1 MDVMKKKQ
9 MLAMLVMLSLLQTT
23 AYADYLKPALTQGD
37 KFDGLVW
44 WHDGELYAK
53 NEDGVVQ
60 KLEIVTD
67 TDGHRVATAN
77 IKGDVTGTALDYS
90 FGWQSSLTHPTDEL
104 ILSFDGNVDVGY
116 TNQNN
121 LDGVRGGGF
130 TVGTDTFDMTIKM
143 QNDKTLYVGTPAS
156 DHNAAFQLFDYVN
169 EGKENPVNLKIL
181 GGNIVTH
188 FERNYDSDTVSV
200 FGAVMNLNGYIKPG
214 TITVNNESIT
224 STLADNFSSK
234 YTVSGAELS
243 YGNLNITT
251 NNFTLGSTKK
261 RFDKG
266 AWLGSES
273 TVIYNIGKE
282 LEWYVEEQGALVV
295 SGSRITFSGAGN
307 ALFNVAD
314 GKNTAGIW
322 ISDKSE
328 ADTGNGINSLIIDG
342 GVYGLIAKTGS
353 SFDMK
358 GNRLNLKNNDYG
370 VYLNDSNATYKFNEI
385 ELANKKYGFYLN
397 KSNVTTSSNNLT
409 ITNDS
414 GWAVCLFN
422 GSTADLSANIT
433 TIEEDI
439 YSKASAFKL
448 KSNNSTVNGQVRIL
462 DGGTAN
468 FSSFNDDSAGVTT
481 IKHTTSDA
489 VTATSDEDEI
499 SKILFKQATFIN
511 SQGDEEYHADK
522 QGVRTNSAIRA
533 NRNSEITLENTAGI
547 YGDIIAGRGND
558 NENAVGG
565 KVSINSIEGAD
576 FKGDVLAGNGGEIN
590 FTLNNA
596 NYEGRVDDY
605 ADATLKDIVF
615 RREEFD
621 VDVTKGGTVNMTLNK
636 SNWDARGQSFVTE
649 LTFENGGSVNLVDDN
664 ETDGSGVHG
673 NSVTIRNLKGDGTF
687 NMTLNSADH
696 SLGDMLYIGKNEGK
710 QTINIV
716 GGITGGL
723 ENISEDNPL
732 RFATVGID
740 SISDV
745 PEVNNSG
752 IKAYTRD
759 AGFADI
765 EYYVDKEVFDKND
778 NENEKYN
785 GSGNGETVDKPGN
798 NFVEN
803 ELVGER
809 KDAVNWIITGAKEL
823 GEGGS
828 QVSDAG
834 KTIINMS
841 RANYNN
847 AIYMDR
853 LNKRMGEAR
862 YINGEED
869 EGMWVRLRHDRIGK
883 DEQFRSQNTMYE
895 VGYDQKQECD
905 NGERRIG
912 MAIDYMDGKTSY
924 TGIAGDGDI
933 KRYGLWLYDTW
944 LGNKGHYVDY
954 VAKWG
959 HLENDFDIMAKSTG
973 EKITGDYSN
982 NVFSISAEYGRKKEM
997 GNDWYFE
1004 PQAQVQLARVTGAD
1018 YETSQGTKVSVDG
1031 INSLIGRAG
1040 FRLGKDFG
1048 TKKQN
1053 TVYLKADVLH
1063 EFLGEQDMYVR
1074 DNTFNGSQTFEN
1086 EGTWYD
1092 VGFGFAAKMSKNS
1105 YAFMDF
1111 EKSFGNDNEETYQIN
1126 VGMQWSF

>member
-9 MLAMLVMLSLLQTT
+9 MLATLVMLSLLQGSVYAEINERPEVDKKYNEYLYYDANGSQNFSLQGSVKGEKHNYYFNAGATLDSSNDSIHSAILAHNWGEFDTET
-23 AYADYLKPALTQGD
+23 AEIFHIGDGKDFIVKSYKGYGNLEAEEGATLQIEGGNVVLESGIVSTSGMDNTDSAIHMESKGELKINSDSLWIGNNRTEDRYNVGAISMAGDANVVDIDLKEDFIAENVDMGLALQTQGD
-37 KFDGLVW
+37 GTYALADIHTGGDISITAQRSDGDAASGYRGAGIYSLSYY
-44 WHDGELYAK
+44 H
-53 NEDGVVQ
+53 
-60 KLEIVTD
+60 
-67 TDGHRVATAN
+67 AN
-77 IKGDVTGTALDYS
+77 
-90 FGWQSSLTHPTDEL
+90 SSSTVNFISDN
-104 ILSFDGNVDVGY
+104 GN
-116 TNQNN
+116 
-121 LDGVRGGGF
+121 
-130 TVGTDTFDMTIKM
+130 
-143 QNDKTLYVGTPAS
+143 
-156 DHNAAFQLFDYVN
+156 
-169 EGKENPVNLKIL
+169 
-181 GGNIVTH
+181 
-188 FERNYDSDTVSV
+188 
-200 FGAVMNLNGYIKPG
+200 
-214 TITVNNESIT
+214 ITVNAQGYALYAYGNTPTVLQANNGKIT
-224 STLADNFSSK
+224 LHSEEKHGIYSK
-234 YTVSGAELS
+234 GYFDENKNTTELSAKEIEISGAE
-243 YGNLNITT
+243 
-251 NNFTLGSTKK
+251 
-261 RFDKG
+261 
-266 AWLGSES
+266 
-273 TVIYNIGKE
+273 
-282 LEWYVEEQGALVV
+282 
-295 SGSRITFSGAGN
+295 
-307 ALFNVAD
+307 
-314 GKNTAGIW
+314 
-322 ISDKSE
+322 
-328 ADTGNGINSLIIDG
+328 
-342 GVYGLIAKTGS
+342 
-353 SFDMK
+353 
-358 GNRLNLKNNDYG
+358 YG
-370 VYLNDSNATYKFNEI
+370 VRSDNAVI
-385 ELANKKYGFYLN
+385 EA
-397 KSNVTTSSNNLT
+397 VANNLT
-409 ITNDS
+409 ISADD
-414 GWAVCLFN
+414 GWSVCLLS
-422 GSTADLSANIT
+422 GSKADFKANKT
-433 TIEEDI
+433 TYNQDI
-439 YSKASAFKL
+439 YVKGSEFNAFA
-448 KSNNSTVNGQVRIL
+448 NENEVNGQVRVL
-462 DGGTAN
+462 DGGTAT
-468 FSSFNDDSAGVTT
+468 FASANEDAAGTAT
-481 IKHTTSDA
+481 INHTTSDA
-489 VTATSDEDEI
+489 VTATSDEKEV
-499 SKILFKQATFIN
+499 SEILFKQATFIN

-533 NRNSEITLENTAGI
+533 NRNSEITLENAAGI

-558 NENAVGG
+558 DKNAVGG

-576 FKGDVLAGNGGEIN
+576 FKGDVLAGNGGEIK
-590 FTLNNA
+590 FTLNGA
-596 NYEGRVDDY
+596 NYEGRIDDY
-605 ADATLKDIVF
+605 ADATLKDMVF
-615 RREEFD
+615 RPEEFD
-621 VDVTKGGTVNMTLNK
+621 IDVTEGGTVNMTLNK

-649 LTFENGGSVNLVDDN
+649 LTFENGGSVNLVDVT
-664 ETDGSGVHG
+664 ETDGSGAQG

-696 SLGDMLYIGKNEGK
+696 SLGDMLYIGKNEGN

-798 NFVEN
+798 DFVEN

-1092 VGFGFAAKMSKNS
+1092 IGFGFAAKMSKNS

>member
-1 MDVMKKKQ
+1 

-200 FGAVMNLNGYIKPG
+200 FGAVMNLNGSIKPG

-282 LEWYVEEQGALVV
+282 LEWYVEEQGALVG

-328 ADTGNGINSLIIDG
+328 ADTGNGINSLTIDG
-342 GVYGLIAKTGS
+342 GEYGLIAQTGS

-385 ELANKKYGFYLN
+385 ELANKKYGFCLN

-448 KSNNSTVNGQVRIL
+448 KSNISTVNGQVRIL

-547 YGDIIAGRGND
+547 YGDIIAGRGI
-558 NENAVGG
+558 EGSKAKGG
-565 KVSINSIEGAD
+565 KITVNSIDYAD
-576 FKGDVLAGNGGEIN
+576 FKGDVLAANSGTVD

-605 ADATLKDIVF
+605 ADATLKGMVF
-615 RREEFD
+615 RPGEFD
-621 VDVTKGGTVNMTLNK
+621 VEVNSGGTVNLTLNNN
-636 SNWDARGQSFVTE
+636 STWTARGQNFVTE
-649 LTFENGGSVNLVDDN
+649 LNFGEDGGVVDLSK
-664 ETDGSGVHG
+664 ETN
-673 NSVTIRNLKGDGTF
+673 NSVTIRNLKGGGTF
-687 NMTLNSADH
+687 NMLLNSENHAL
-696 SLGDMLYIGKNEGK
+696 SDMLYIGKNEGS
-710 QTINIV
+710 QTINII

-723 ENISEDNPL
+723 ENISDDNPL

-740 SISDV
+740 TVSANPD
-745 PEVNNSG
+745 VNNSG
-752 IKAYTRD
+752 IRAYTRD
-759 AGFADI
+759 GGVFDL
-765 EYYVDKEVFDKND
+765 EYFVDKEGYNPDDIN
-778 NENEKYN
+778 NELYN
-785 GSGNGETVDKPGN
+785 GYDDGKDGSGNDIDKPGN
-798 NFVEN
+798 DFVEDA
-803 ELVGER
+803 LVANGTN
-809 KDAVNWIITGAKEL
+809 AVNWIITGAKEAK
-823 GEGGS
+823 
-828 QVSDAG
+828 QSDAG

-841 RANYNN
+841 KVNYNN

-853 LNKRMGEAR
+853 LNKRLGEAR
-862 YINGEED
+862 YLNPEE
-869 EGMWVRLRHDRIGK
+869 EQGMWVRIRHDRIGK
-883 DEQFRSQNTMYE
+883 KDAFRSQNTMYE
-895 VGYDQKQECD
+895 MGYDEKQDCD
-905 NGERRIG
+905 NGERRVG
-912 MAIDYMDGKTSY
+912 FAIDYMDGKAEY
-924 TGIAGDGDI
+924 TGIAGDGDV

-944 LGNKGHYVDY
+944 LGDKGHYTDY

-959 HLENDFDIMAKSTG
+959 HLENDFDIMARSTG

-982 NVFSISAEYGRKKEM
+982 NVFSVSAEYGKKNDM
-997 GNDWYFE
+997 GNNWYFE
-1004 PQAQVQLARVTGAD
+1004 PQAQLQLARVTGAD
-1018 YETSQGTKVSVDG
+1018 YVTTQGTKVSLDG

-1040 FRLGKDFG
+1040 FRLGRDLDE
-1048 TKKQN
+1048 N
-1053 TVYLKADVLH
+1053 STVYVKADLLH
-1063 EFLGEQDMYVR
+1063 EFLGEQDIAATDLTGTLRETY
-1074 DNTFNGSQTFEN
+1074 EN
-1086 EGTWYD
+1086 KGTWYD
-1092 VGFGFAAKMSKNS
+1092 VGFGFATALGKNS

>member
-1 MDVMKKKQ
+1 MRKKQ
-9 MLAMLVMLSLLQTT
+9 LLATLVMLSLMQGSV
-23 AYADYLKPALTQGD
+23 YAKEFIGLGD
-37 KFDGLVW
+37 DDLIQYDSRNDQFINHETNKVIHVENIDGLRTFETTFEKPIEDYDINFGQWTEV
-44 WHDGELYAK
+44 HDFPFDKAIINLQ
-53 NEDGVVQ
+53 EDMTLTNGNHLWV
-60 KLEIVTD
+60 ID
-67 TDGHRVATAN
+67 TDQIVEFNFA
-77 IKGDVTGTALDYS
+77 
-90 FGWQSSLTHPTDEL
+90 
-104 ILSFDGNVDVGY
+104 
-116 TNQNN
+116 
-121 LDGVRGGGF
+121 
-130 TVGTDTFDMTIKM
+130 
-143 QNDKTLYVGTPAS
+143 
-156 DHNAAFQLFDYVN
+156 
-169 EGKENPVNLKIL
+169 EGKEIYGEFDPNEYYGNGIITPDNTVGFTLNVDAIRLKVLDGYMEDQCGAIATRGNGWAQSMEPNSGTYINTKLLDIVSDNYTSSPDKTAIFVYNNLFNINTDTLKIYSTNEQTRF
-181 GGNIVTH
+181 GNGIISANSQSNITA
-188 FERNYDSDTVSV
+188 NTISV
-200 FGAVMNLNGYIKPG
+200 DAETAIIAQDPMK
-214 TITVNNESIT
+214 
-224 STLADNFSSK
+224 
-234 YTVSGAELS
+234 SGVPS
-243 YGNLNITT
+243 NLNITA
-251 NNFTLGSTKK
+251 NSITLN
-261 RFDKG
+261 G
-266 AWLGSES
+266 A
-273 TVIYNIGKE
+273 VQAY
-282 LEWYVEEQGALVV
+282 
-295 SGSRITFSGAGN
+295 
-307 ALFNVAD
+307 
-314 GKNTAGIW
+314 
-322 ISDKSE
+322 
-328 ADTGNGINSLIIDG
+328 G
-342 GVYGLIAKTGS
+342 G
-353 SFDMK
+353 
-358 GNRLNLKNNDYG
+358 
-370 VYLNDSNATYKFNEI
+370 
-385 ELANKKYGFYLN
+385 
-397 KSNVTTSSNNLT
+397 NLT
-409 ITNDS
+409 FVRDENRDS
-414 GWAVCLFN
+414 Q
-422 GSTADLSANIT
+422 
-433 TIEEDI
+433 
-439 YSKASAFKL
+439 KL
-448 KSNNSTVNGQVRIL
+448 
-462 DGGTAN
+462 
-468 FSSFNDDSAGVTT
+468 T
-481 IKHTTSDA
+481 IKVDGTDA
-489 VTATSDEDEI
+489 VTANTPDYPDEVAEKNQAILTFNINTVI
-499 SKILFKQATFIN
+499 S
-511 SQGDEEYHADK
+511 SQGDDTTYANK
-522 QGVRTNSAIRA
+522 SGKRTASAIRA
-533 NRNSEITLENTAGI
+533 MRNSVYNLNAADQKYEI
-547 YGDIIAGRGND
+547 YGDIIAGRG
-558 NENAVGG
+558 EETSEIIGG
-565 KVSINSIEGAD
+565 KVNIGGTGSIIR
-576 FKGDVLAGNGGEIN
+576 GDVLAGNTGEIN
-590 FTLNNA
+590 INLNNGSI
-596 NYEGRVDDY
+596 EGRVDDY
-605 ADATLKDIVF
+605 ADASLSDDPNEEDVVF
-615 RREEFD
+615 RPGEFD

-649 LTFENGGSVNLVDDN
+649 LTFENGGSVNLVDVT

-723 ENISEDNPL
+723 ENISKDNPL

-765 EYYVDKEVFDKND
+765 EYYVDKKVFDKND

-785 GSGNGETVDKPGN
+785 GSGKGETVDKPGN
-798 NFVEN
+798 DFVEN

>member
-1 MDVMKKKQ
+1 MDVMKKEQ
-9 MLAMLVMLSLLQTT
+9 MLAMLVMLSLMQGSV
-23 AYADYLKPALTQGD
+23 YAEINEKPVVEKKYDEYLYYDAGGSK
-37 KFDGLVW
+37 KFSLKDSVEGVK
-44 WHDGELYAK
+44 HNYYF
-53 NEDGVVQ
+53 NEGATLDASNGGNHAAI
-60 KLEIVTD
+60 LAHNWGGFNTD
-67 TDGHRVATAN
+67 TAEIFHIGKGKEFVVKSYENGRGTLIAEEGATLSVVGGN
-77 IKGDVTGTALDYS
+77 VILESGIKSTSNMDNTDSSIHMESSGVLKIDAESMWMGNKRTEDRHNVGAISMAGDSNTVDIDVTGTFIA
-90 FGWQSSLTHPTDEL
+90 E
-104 ILSFDGNVDVGY
+104 NVDMGLALQTQGDGTYALADIHSGKDISITAQRSDGHAASGY
-116 TNQNN
+116 
-121 LDGVRGGGF
+121 RGAGIYSLSYYHANSSS
-130 TVGTDTFDMTIKM
+130 TVNFI
-143 QNDKTLYVGTPAS
+143 S
-156 DHNAAFQLFDYVN
+156 DN
-169 EGKENPVNLKIL
+169 
-181 GGNIVTH
+181 GN
-188 FERNYDSDTVSV
+188 
-200 FGAVMNLNGYIKPG
+200 
-214 TITVNNESIT
+214 ITVNAQGYALYAYGNTPTVLQANNGKIT
-224 STLADNFSSK
+224 LHSEEKHGIYSK
-234 YTVSGAELS
+234 GYFDENKNTTELSAKEIEISGAE
-243 YGNLNITT
+243 
-251 NNFTLGSTKK
+251 
-261 RFDKG
+261 
-266 AWLGSES
+266 
-273 TVIYNIGKE
+273 
-282 LEWYVEEQGALVV
+282 
-295 SGSRITFSGAGN
+295 
-307 ALFNVAD
+307 
-314 GKNTAGIW
+314 
-322 ISDKSE
+322 
-328 ADTGNGINSLIIDG
+328 
-342 GVYGLIAKTGS
+342 
-353 SFDMK
+353 
-358 GNRLNLKNNDYG
+358 YG
-370 VYLNDSNATYKFNEI
+370 VRSDNAVI
-385 ELANKKYGFYLN
+385 ETT
-397 KSNVTTSSNNLT
+397 VTDNLT
-409 ITNDS
+409 ISADD
-414 GWAVCLFN
+414 GWSVCLLS
-422 GSTADLSANIT
+422 GSKAYFKANKT
-433 TIEEDI
+433 TYNKDI
-439 YSKASAFKL
+439 YVKGSEFNAFANK
-448 KSNNSTVNGQVRIL
+448 NEVNGQVRVL
-462 DGGTAN
+462 DGGTAT
-468 FSSFNDDSAGVTT
+468 FASANEEAAGTAT
-481 IKHTTSDA
+481 INHTTSDA
-489 VTATSDEDEI
+489 VTATSDEEKASEI
-499 SKILFKQATFIN
+499 IFKQATFIN
-511 SQGDEEYHADK
+511 SQGDEVYHADK

-533 NRNSEITLENTAGI
+533 NRNSVITLDNAAGI

-558 NENAVGG
+558 DKNAVGG

-576 FKGDVLAGNGGEIN
+576 FKGDVLAGNGGEIK
-590 FTLNNA
+590 FTLNGA
-596 NYEGRVDDY
+596 NYEGRIDDY
-605 ADATLKDIVF
+605 ADATLKDMVF
-615 RREEFD
+615 RPEEFD
-621 VDVTKGGTVNMTLNK
+621 IDVTEGGTVNMTLNK

-649 LTFENGGSVNLVDDN
+649 LTFENGGSVNLVDVT
-664 ETDGSGVHG
+664 ETDGSGAQG

-696 SLGDMLYIGKNEGK
+696 SLGDMLYIGKNEGN

-798 NFVEN
+798 DFVEN

-883 DEQFRSQNTMYE
+883 DEQFRSQNTIYE

-1092 VGFGFAAKMSKNS
+1092 IGFGFAAKMSKNS